1 MCCYIF
7 YCVIYIKKIKKGNH
21 WLFYLIKYFPN
32 RQRKRWTI
40 YLETYLENMQIA
52 GIVQDDAEIDELIK
66 SESDIDPNIWSNI
79 H

>member
-1 MCCYIF
+1 MLYILKNL
-7 YCVIYIKKIKKGNH
+7 KKATT
-21 WLFYLIKYFPN
+21 LFYLIKYFPN

>member
-1 MCCYIF
+1 
-7 YCVIYIKKIKKGNH
+7 
-21 WLFYLIKYFPN
+21 
-32 RQRKRWTI
+32 
-40 YLETYLENMQIA
+40 MQIA